1 MLIMILCSVLPTLTC
16 SKVLNHNSPFME
28 TKTSNQDLVTTG
40 ANSIREGNVSRG
52 NKEKVLEIIQKIESS
67 IGKASEHDLMN
78 AAKFE
83 VSGNMNNGNKI
94 VKVPNPQ
101 LRVSRSV
108 GDSREGRL
116 AINAEV
122 NLVMSKDP
130 SRTRKAYVGPRKTKK
145 PKSNAQLRRLTANL
159 KLAKVALQ
167 LGVVV
172 YKDVL
177 PVVGALAISSRKM
190 LKEKVIPAV
199 VKFGHSASHKAG
211 RVAERTMNT
220 LRAYAPLV
228 KDTLQVT
235 LHSVVG
241 GVRQA
246 SHEVRDVAQ
255 EFRKNYSSALA
266 KMRARQVKE
275 EVKLK
280 QGGRKASSPPP
291 VISHRAFVIKG
302 IVPR

>member
-1 MLIMILCSVLPTLTC
+1 MLIMIICSVLPALTC

-28 TKTSNQDLVTTG
+28 TKTSNQDLVTAG
-40 ANSIREGNVSRG
+40 ANSIREGSVSRA
-52 NKEKVLEIIQKIESS
+52 NKEKVLEIIQKTVSS

-78 AAKFE
+78 AVKFE
-83 VSGNMNNGNKI
+83 VSGNMNNG
-94 VKVPNPQ
+94 
-101 LRVSRSV
+101 